1 MTTLVLAIALLAGS
15 SREVAL
21 QPGETHEYTLRLHR
35 GESVQAVV
43 RQQGVDVVV
52 ELRDPA
58 GTLLDVIDGPTGR
71 NGDERVEILAAATG
85 DYSLRVHPYDK
96 NEPAGKYTIDLETI
110 RSIAATRDLLRQ
122 RRQARDQAAA
132 WLRARSSAIET
143 SKPRHA
149 RVIGIGEAT
158 HGSRELGDARL
169 ALTRRLVESDGYRT
183 VAIEASADRIE
194 ALEAVGW
201 IGRRTQ
207 QELMRW
213 VAAWNA
219 SHPNDGL
226 RLIGV
231 DAQDNAPSRA
241 VLRSFLRQAYGD
253 SVLVRWNAAETELA
267 AADEQTAVFGD
278 SSVDPSVRQFLF
290 ELLAN
295 LTLDASILEA
305 RHGRDPVAAA
315 RRAATNLAQFADF
328 NSGVRDAF
336 SHSRDWYMA
345 ADILEAAAT
354 SRVVYWAHNAHVAA
368 PETGRTTGAILRGA
382 IGCDYFPIAITFGE
396 GAFLAQL
403 PNDPEDR
410 LMTTTL
416 PAAPDETIESV
427 LAPLAPAT
435 ALTTWDCNTDLSTVS
450 AWLRSPHPMHW
461 IGGLWATDSVPSAAF
476 RPFNLLKDFDGV
488 VYVPRVTAESIP
500 AGRPSVAP
508 RHSGTRP

>member
-1 MTTLVLAIALLAGS
+1 MTTILLAIALLAGS
-15 SREVAL
+15 SREAAL

-35 GESVQAVV
+35 AESVQAVV

-52 ELRDPA
+52 ELRDPT
-58 GTLLDVIDGPTGR
+58 GQLLDIIDGPTGR
-71 NGDERVEILAAATG
+71 NGDEQVEIFAAATG
-85 DYSLRVHPYDK
+85 DYSLRVRPYDK
-96 NEPAGKYTIDLETI
+96 HEPAGKYTIRVEKI
-110 RSIAATRDLLRQ
+110 RNVAATRDLLRQ
-122 RRQARDQAAA
+122 RREAREQATA
-132 WLRARSSAIET
+132 WLSTRSSAIE
-143 SKPRHA
+143 SAKPRHA

-169 ALTRRLVESDGYRT
+169 ALTHRLVENDGYRT
-183 VAIEASADRIE
+183 IAIEASADRM
-194 ALEAVGW
+194 AASEAVGW

-219 SHPNDGL
+219 SHPDD
-226 RLIGV
+226 RVRIIGV
-231 DAQDNAPSRA
+231 DAQDNARSRA
-241 VLRSFLRQAYGD
+241 VLGSFLHEAYGD
-253 SVLVRWNAAETELA
+253 SALPGWNSAEKELA

-278 SSVDPSVRQFLF
+278 SSIDPAVRQYLF

-295 LTLDASILEA
+295 LALDAPILEA
-305 RHGRDPVAAA
+305 RHGRDAVNAA

-328 NSGVRDAF
+328 NAGVRDAI

-345 ADILEAAAT
+345 ANVLEAAST

-368 PETGRTTGAILRGA
+368 LENGRTAGAILRGA
-382 IGCDYFPIAITFGE
+382 IGCDYLPIAVTFGE
-396 GAFLAQL
+396 GRFIAQL

-427 LAPLAPAT
+427 LAPT
-435 ALTTWDCNTDLSTVS
+435 ALTTWDCNPDLTTVP
-450 AWLRSPHPMHW
+450 AWLRSSHPMHW
-461 IGGLWATDSVPSAAF
+461 VGGLWAADSVPSSAF
-476 RPFNLLKDFDGV
+476 RPFNLLKDFDGIV
-488 VYVPRVTAESIP
+488 HVPRVTAEAIP
-500 AGRPSVAP
+500 ADRPRVAP